1 MEFVLLKSFRTMHFR
16 YKGQRNL
23 GKEKTRKCTSISVEN
38 YGNST
43 LQEEEE
49 GNLLQ
54 DE

>member
-1 MEFVLLKSFRTMHFR
+1 MGFVLPKSFRTMHFR

-23 GKEKTRKCTSISVEN
+23 GKNKTRKCTSISVEN

-43 LQEEEE
+43 LQEEAE